1 MIAKVYRGALP
12 IRRYTSYLRMEV
24 PPPMLGYLL
33 KRIFSTL
40 LAVWIVITI
49 TFIFMH
55 AIPGGPFQR
64 EKVIPEAIRA
74 NIEARYK
81 LDQPLH
87 IQYIDY
93 LGNVARGDLGPSFK
107 YRGQT
112 VNGIIAERFPVSFQL
127 GLLTFSVA
135 IIAGIG
141 AGIVA
146 SLYQG
151 RLPDYITMFFSTIG
165 ISVPSFILGTLLM
178 YFLAFKWGLL
188 PAAMWG
194 TPQHMIMPAIALA
207 GLPTAFIARLTRS
220 SMLDVLNQDY
230 MRTAVAKGLPRWR
243 IIWVHAIKNA
253 VIPVI
258 TYAGP
263 LLAYVLTGSFIVENI
278 YAIPGLGKHFVTS
291 IYNRDYTVILGLTIF
306 YSTILIVLNMLVD
319 LAYTLVDPRIKL
331 IGKEE

>member
-1 MIAKVYRGALP
+1 MLA
-12 IRRYTSYLRMEV
+12 YLTKRMFHT
-24 PPPMLGYLL
+24 
-33 KRIFSTL
+33 I
-40 LAVWIVITI
+40 LAIWIVITI

-64 EKVIPEAIRA
+64 EKAIPATIKA

-81 LDQPLH
+81 LDQPLYL
-87 IQYIDY
+87 QYVDY
-93 LGNVARGDLGPSFK
+93 LGNVVRGDLGPSFK

-127 GLLTFSVA
+127 GLLTFTIA
-135 IIAGIG
+135 IVVGIG
-141 AGIVA
+141 AGIIA
-146 SLYQG
+146 SIYQG
-151 RLPDYITMFFSTIG
+151 RLPDYLTMFFSTIG

-178 YFLAFKWGLL
+178 YFLSFRWGLL

-194 TPQHMIMPAIALA
+194 TPKHMIMPAIALA

-230 MRTAVAKGLPRWR
+230 MRTALAKGLPRWR
-243 IIWVHAIKNA
+243 IIWIHAVKNA
-253 VIPVI
+253 IIPVI

-278 YAIPGLGKHFVTS
+278 FAIPGLGKHFVTS

-306 YSTILIVLNMLVD
+306 YSIILIVLNMLVD

>member
-1 MIAKVYRGALP
+1 
-12 IRRYTSYLRMEV
+12 MEV
-24 PPPMLGYLL
+24 RQQLIVYLF
-33 KRIFSTL
+33 KRL
-40 LAVWIVITI
+40 LSAVFAIWVVITV

-55 AIPGGPFQR
+55 VIPGGPFQT
-64 EKVIPEAIRA
+64 EKAIPAAIKA

-87 IQYIDY
+87 LQYVDY
-93 LGNVARGDLGPSFK
+93 LSNVVKGDLGPSFK

-112 VNGIIAERFPVSFQL
+112 VNGIITERFPVSFQL
-127 GLLTFSVA
+127 GLLTFSIA
-135 IIAGIG
+135 IIAGVG

-194 TPQHMIMPAIALA
+194 TPKHMIMPAMALA

-230 MRTAVAKGLPRWR
+230 MRTALAKGLPRWR
-243 IIWVHAIKNA
+243 IIWIHAVKNA

-258 TYAGP
+258 TYSGP

-278 YAIPGLGKHFVTS
+278 FAIPGLGKHFVTS

-306 YSTILIVLNMLVD
+306 YSIILVGLNMLVD
-319 LAYTLVDPRIKL
+319 FAYTLVDPRIKL
-331 IGKEE
+331 IGKED

>member
-1 MIAKVYRGALP
+1 MAMLFGIPLFLP
-12 IRRYTSYLRMEV
+12 VEV
-24 PPPMLGYLL
+24 PYLMLGFLARRLL
-33 KRIFSTL
+33 SALFAIL
-40 LAVWIVITI
+40 VVITV

-55 AIPGGPFQR
+55 SIPGGPFQS
-64 EKVIPEAIRA
+64 EKAIPPAIKA

-87 IQYIDY
+87 IQYVDY
-93 LGNVARGDLGPSFK
+93 LSHVVRGDLGPSFK

-112 VNGIIAERFPVSFQL
+112 VNGIIAERFPVSLQL
-127 GLLTFSVA
+127 GLLTFAVA
-135 IIAGIG
+135 IFAGSG
-141 AGIVA
+141 AGIIA

-151 RLPDYITMFFSTIG
+151 RLPDYLTMFFSTIG

-178 YFLAFKWGLL
+178 YFLSFKWGLL
-188 PAAMWG
+188 PSAMWG

-230 MRTAVAKGLPRWR
+230 MRTALAKGLPRWR
-243 IIWVHAIKNA
+243 IIWIHAVKNA
-253 VIPVI
+253 LIPVI

-278 YAIPGLGKHFVTS
+278 FAIPGLGKHFVTS

-306 YSTILIVLNMLVD
+306 YSTILIALNMLVD
-319 LAYTLVDPRIKL
+319 FAYTLVDPRIKL
-331 IGKEE
+331 IGKED